1 MYLYVYF
8 ETGVDQ
14 LIQVTDRPV
23 QGEYSVRDIADTL
36 LGPEDT
42 SCDCY
47 YLDFDLQRT
56 IPARFEL
63 VHNEPIR
70 LLLGTKD
77 VFEIVPQ
84 FAEPILLDDF
94 HSKLES
100 FLLSSGCRK
109 FSFECLDLV
118 QSKQLMERQL
128 GKFVAFEPD
137 RAIPEYC
144 VNVWKRMGI
153 SYTPET
159 HNRMFCLNDR
169 GICHFFILESR
180 QRLEKLFVKFRTLC
194 GVNLDRKLYQ
204 QIPKQQC
211 AQWRSVDQ
219 FKHNMAQLLKKI
231 PAKVCSD
238 NAVTLG
244 RDWDYMQVQS
254 AQQVMYQTVRPR

>member
-14 LIQVTDRPV
+14 LIQITDRPV

-56 IPARFEL
+56 IPARFEII
-63 VHNEPIR
+63 HDEPIR

-77 VFEIVPQ
+77 TFTISPQ

-94 HSKLES
+94 HCKLES

-118 QSKQLMERQL
+118 QSKQLMER
-128 GKFVAFEPD
+128 
-137 RAIPEYC
+137 
-144 VNVWKRMGI
+144 
-153 SYTPET
+153 
-159 HNRMFCLNDR
+159 
-169 GICHFFILESR
+169 
-180 QRLEKLFVKFRTLC
+180 
-194 GVNLDRKLYQ
+194 
-204 QIPKQQC
+204 
-211 AQWRSVDQ
+211 
-219 FKHNMAQLLKKI
+219 
-231 PAKVCSD
+231 
-238 NAVTLG
+238 
-244 RDWDYMQVQS
+244 
-254 AQQVMYQTVRPR
+254 